1 MDLGLSDRTY
11 VVTGGSRGL
20 GLATAQALV
29 ADGAHV
35 VVSSR
40 SPASVDAAV
49 ERLGGRAVGVAA
61 DLADPQTPRRLFEAA
76 RERTGRLD
84 GVLVSV
90 GGPPGGDV
98 ASITDEQWT
107 EAFQSVFLGAVR
119 IAREAATELQEG
131 GSVVFVLSSS
141 AREPIA
147 GLAISNGLRPGLA
160 MVMDSL
166 SQEHGARGLRFNAVL
181 PARIETERVQEL
193 DNAGDDP
200 AAARRAA
207 ESRIPLGRYGR
218 PEELGRVAAFLLSP
232 AASYVT
238 GVALPVDGGFLRG
251 F

>member
-40 SPASVDAAV
+40 SQESVD
-49 ERLGGRAVGVAA
+49 RAVASLGERATGVAA
-61 DLADPQTPRRLFEAA
+61 DLADPGTPRRLFEAA
-76 RERTGRLD
+76 REETGRLD

-90 GGPPGGDV
+90 GGPPGGTV
-98 ASITDEQWT
+98 ATITDEQWT
-107 EAFQSVFLGAVR
+107 AAFQSVFLGAVR
-119 IAREAATELQEG
+119 IARQAAEELSDG

-141 AREPIA
+141 VREPIA

-160 MVMDSL
+160 MTMNSL
-166 SQEHGARGLRFNAVL
+166 SQEHGPRGVRFNAVL

-193 DNAGDDP
+193 DGASADP
-200 AAARRAA
+200 AAARAAA
-207 ESRIPLGRYGR
+207 ESQIPLGRYGR
-218 PEELGRVAAFLLSP
+218 PEEFGRVAAFLLSP

-238 GVALPVDGGFLRG
+238 GVAVPVDGGFLRG
-251 F
+251 L

>member
-1 MDLGLSDRTY
+1 MDLGLADRTY
-11 VVTGGSRGL
+11 VVTGGTRGL
-20 GLATAQALV
+20 GLATAEALV

-40 SPASVDAAV
+40 TQETVDAAV
-49 ERLGGRAVGVAA
+49 GRLGERATGVVA
-61 DLADPQTPRRLFEAA
+61 DLADPETPRRLFEAA

-98 ASITDEQWT
+98 ATITDEQWT
-107 EAFQSVFLGAVR
+107 QAFQSVFLGAVR
-119 IAREAATELQEG
+119 IAREAVEVLDEG
-131 GSVVFVLSSS
+131 GSVVFVLSGTV
-141 AREPIA
+141 REPIA

-160 MVMDSL
+160 MVMNSL
-166 SQEHGARGLRFNAVL
+166 SQEHGHRGLRFNAVL
-181 PARIETERVQEL
+181 PSRIGTDRVLELDDATGDAEAARAEAEARIPVR
-193 DNAGDDP
+193 
-200 AAARRAA
+200 
-207 ESRIPLGRYGR
+207 RYGR

-238 GVALPVDGGFLRG
+238 GVAMPVDGGFLRG

>member
-1 MDLGLSDRTY
+1 MDLGLADRTY

-20 GLATAQALV
+20 GLATAEALV

-40 SPASVDAAV
+40 SQESIDAAV
-49 ERLGGRAVGVAA
+49 ARLGERAIGVVG
-61 DLADPQTPRRLFEAA
+61 DLADPATPGRLFEAA
-76 RERTGRLD
+76 RERTGRVD

-98 ASITDEQWT
+98 ATITDEQWT
-107 EAFQSVFLGAVR
+107 QAFQSVFLGAVR
-119 IAREAATELQEG
+119 IAREAAEELEEG

-141 AREPIA
+141 VREPIPT
-147 GLAISNGLRPGLA
+147 LAISNGLRPGLA

-166 SQEHGARGLRFNAVL
+166 SQEHGPRGLRFNAVL
-181 PARIETERVQEL
+181 PARIGTDRVQEL
-193 DNAGDDP
+193 DEATGDAEAAR
-200 AAARRAA
+200 AAA
-207 ESRIPLGRYGR
+207 EERIPLRRYGR

-238 GVALPVDGGFLRG
+238 GVALPVDGGYLRG

>member
-1 MDLGLSDRTY
+1 MDLGLADRTY
-11 VVTGGSRGL
+11 VVTGGTRGL
-20 GLATAQALV
+20 GLATAEALV

-40 SPASVDAAV
+40 TQETVDAAV
-49 ERLGGRAVGVAA
+49 DRLGERATGVVA
-61 DLADPQTPRRLFEAA
+61 DLADPETPRRLFEAA

-98 ASITDEQWT
+98 ATITDEQWT
-107 EAFQSVFLGAVR
+107 QAFQSVFLGAVR
-119 IAREAATELQEG
+119 IAREAVEVPDEG
-131 GSVVFVLSSS
+131 GSVVFVLSGTV
-141 AREPIA
+141 REPIA

-160 MVMDSL
+160 MVMNSL
-166 SQEHGARGLRFNAVL
+166 SQEHGHRGLRFNAVL
-181 PARIETERVQEL
+181 PSRIGTDRVQEL
-193 DNAGDDP
+193 DDATGD
-200 AAARRAA
+200 AEAARA
-207 ESRIPLGRYGR
+207 EAEARIPLRRYGR

-238 GVALPVDGGFLRG
+238 GVAMPVDGGFLRG

>member
-1 MDLGLSDRTY
+1 MDLGLTGRTY

-20 GLATAQALV
+20 GLATARAL
-29 ADGAHV
+29 AGDGAHV

-40 SPASVDAAV
+40 HQDSVDAAV
-49 ERLGGRAVGVAA
+49 AQLGERATGVVA
-61 DLADPQTPRRLFEAA
+61 DLADSDTPRRLFEAA
-76 RERTGRLD
+76 HEVTGRLD

-98 ASITDEQWT
+98 ATVTDEQWT
-107 EAFQSVFLGAVR
+107 EAFRSVFLGAVR
-119 IAREAATELQEG
+119 LAREAAEELGAG
-131 GSVVFVLSSS
+131 GSVVFVLSSTV
-141 AREPIA
+141 REPIP

-166 SQEHGARGLRFNAVL
+166 SQEHGPRGLRFNAVL
-181 PARIETERVQEL
+181 PGRIETERIQEL
-193 DNAGDDP
+193 DGAAPDP
-200 AAARRAA
+200 QAARA
-207 ESRIPLGRYGR
+207 EVEERIPLRRYGR

-238 GVALPVDGGFLRG
+238 GVAVPVDGGFLRS

>member
-1 MDLGLSDRTY
+1 MDLGLADRTY

-20 GLATAQALV
+20 GLATARELV

-40 SPASVDAAV
+40 SQDSVDAAV
-49 ERLGGRAVGVAA
+49 ASLGDRATGVVA
-61 DLADPQTPRRLFEAA
+61 DLADPGTPARLFGAA
-76 RERTGRLD
+76 HERTGRLD

-98 ASITDEQWT
+98 ATITDEQWT
-107 EAFQSVFLGAVR
+107 QAFQSVFLGAVR
-119 IAREAATELQEG
+119 IAREAADVLDDG
-131 GSVVFVLSSS
+131 GCVVFVLSSTV
-141 AREPIA
+141 REPIA

-181 PARIETERVQEL
+181 PARIGTDRVAEL
-193 DNAGDDP
+193 DGATGDAEAAR
-200 AAARRAA
+200 AAAEA
-207 ESRIPLGRYGR
+207 RIPLGRYGR

-238 GVALPVDGGFLRG
+238 GVAVPVDGGFLRG
-251 F
+251 L

>member
-20 GLATAQALV
+20 GLATAEALV

-40 SPASVDAAV
+40 RQESVEEAV
-49 ERLGGRAVGVAA
+49 ARLGDRATGVVA
-61 DLADPQTPRRLFEAA
+61 DLADAETPTRLFAAA
-76 RERTGRLD
+76 REATGRLD

-98 ASITDEQWT
+98 ATVTDEQWT
-107 EAFQSVFLGAVR
+107 QAFQSVFLGAVR
-119 IAREAATELQEG
+119 IAREAAEELDEG
-131 GSVVFVLSSS
+131 GSVVFVLSSTV
-141 AREPIA
+141 REPIA

-166 SQEHGARGLRFNAVL
+166 SQEHGHRGLRFNAVL
-181 PARIETERVQEL
+181 PARIDTERVQEL
-193 DNAGDDP
+193 DGAAADP
-200 AAARRAA
+200 AGARAA
-207 ESRIPLGRYGR
+207 AEARIPLGRYGR

-238 GVALPVDGGFLRG
+238 GVAVPVDGGFLRG
-251 F
+251 L